1 MLKNFLKGLLFL
13 MAISALLLT
22 TACAKKELKTD
33 TGAAPAEE
41 TQVTQQ
47 QPAGKTDGAA
57 NLEEEDLYGKTLEEA
72 RINFM
77 NEDIHFEFDSYRL
90 VPEYVTILQTK
101 VRWLASHPNI
111 AMIIEGHCDDRG
123 TEAYNLSLGERRAS
137 AVKQFLLDAGVDASR
152 MEIVSYGEEKPLD
165 SVANDVAWAKNRRAH
180 FSLK

>member
-22 TACAKKELKTD
+22 TACAKKDLQTD
-33 TGAAPAEE
+33 SAATEERQVAE
-41 TQVTQQ
+41 Q

-77 NEDIHFEFDSYRL
+77 NEDIHFEFDSYAL
-90 VPEYVTILQTK
+90 VPEYVTILQIK
-101 VRWLASHPNI
+101 VKWLMTHPDI

-123 TEAYNLSLGERRAS
+123 TEAYNLSLGERRAN
-137 AVKQFLLDAGVDASR
+137 AVQQFLLDAGIEASR
-152 MEIVSYGEEKPLD
+152 IELVSFGEEKPLD
-165 SVANDVAWAKNRRAH
+165 SASNDVAWAKNRRSH